1 MAGSFPVSLNG
12 QEFSNLTLGG
22 KNYRYNYPDL
32 LQAAVNQGKLL
43 LAYSGR
49 AELKRRWF
57 PRLGTFTFN
66 ATPNRI
72 WQAGMLFFAYGT
84 DYTGNAGTGSITGI
98 INSYNQET
106 GVLVVDVQGYSASME
121 PGYIVFNTA
130 TLTQYPNVT
139 APVAIASGGTGASS
153 IASAISA
160 LDLPIPSLQ
169 LDEIFDDF
177 TMGAINQNGDTYS
190 APYRVLD
197 KVGTALYN
205 QWPGVEPSDPTDALN
220 WVNRAGFLE
229 LSASAT
235 SDAVTLAR
243 GNGGCHM
250 GGGNLDF
257 SCAIYIPTL
266 SDVTNTFKVWIG
278 LMGSNSSATDL
289 FSYSGVGFT
298 YTNGENSGQWT
309 VRYGTGGTVGSFASG
324 IAVVAGTWYMLRL
337 LWNGTNCTP
346 SINGTNLT
354 TIAAANLPQSGN
366 LNTIT
371 PAVRLVKTAGA
382 ALRTANIDYFYR
394 QKKVSR

>member
-12 QEFSNLTLGG
+12 QQFSNLTLGG
-22 KNYRYNYPDL
+22 KNYVYNYPDL
-32 LQAAVNQGKLL
+32 LSAAVEQGKLL
-43 LAYSGR
+43 NAYTGR

-72 WQAGMLFFAYGT
+72 WQTGMLFFAYGT
-84 DYTGNAGTGSITGI
+84 DYTGTPASGSVTGI
-98 INSYNQET
+98 INSYDRET
-106 GVLVVDVQGYSASME
+106 GVLVVDVQGYSAAME
-121 PGYIVFNTA
+121 VGYIVFNTA
-130 TLTQYPNVT
+130 TITKYPNLT
-139 APVAIASGGTGASS
+139 APLAIASGGTGASA
-153 IASAISA
+153 IASVINT

-177 TMGAINQNGDTYS
+177 TVGAINQNGDLYAS
-190 APYRVLD
+190 PYRVLD
-197 KVGTALYN
+197 KVGTALYG
-205 QWPGVEPSDPTDALN
+205 QWPGLEPADPTNALN
-220 WVNRAGFLE
+220 WENRAGFLE
-229 LSASAT
+229 LSVSAT

-243 GNGGCHM
+243 GVGGCHM

-266 SDVTNTFKVWIG
+266 SDVTNTFKVWAG
-278 LMGSNSSATDL
+278 LMGYNSSATDL
-289 FSYSGVGFT
+289 FSYAGVGFT

-324 IAVVAGTWYMLRL
+324 IAVVAGAWYTLRL

-346 SINGTNLT
+346 SINGVNLT

-371 PAVRLVKTAGA
+371 PAARIVKTAGA
-382 ALRTANIDYFYR
+382 SLRTANIDYFYR